1 MRFPQEDPA
10 NTPEM
15 KMSSLTRRMA
25 EFTLALRFEDIPS
38 AELKELKRFLLD
50 SVGCALAATTN
61 PDMAAM
67 FRFIRKQ
74 GGMQE
79 ATLIGSGEQTNAA
92 NAALLNSLLV
102 RALDYNDIFWEQDPS
117 HPSDIIFGAVSPAE
131 AMERDGREALVAMLI
146 AYELELR
153 WCLACF
159 PGVREVGWHHATL
172 TQFVSPFVAG
182 RIYGL
187 DANQLVAAAGISGS
201 SHFTL
206 GGVVAGHLT
215 NMKNTADPLA
225 TQAGVLAAQMA
236 AEGYGGPVEVIE
248 GKEGFQ
254 EVIHNVELRPEILLD
269 GLGERWRLL
278 ECGYKAFPTEALTHQ
293 PMSAVQMIMKNN
305 ALSAEDVAK
314 IHIQTTT
321 RGADILS
328 DPSKYNPQTKET
340 ADHSLPYCLAAVA
353 ADGGVYPSSFEQ
365 DKLFDPRIR
374 RLLKRIEVVANDEID
389 ALFPGVKRAIA
400 TITTEDGRE
409 FVETVDAAKGSP
421 ENPLSDDELIAK
433 FRANA
438 CAALDATAQDRVIEA
453 SFDFENCRDIG
464 QYMRLLRS
472 RQSA

>member
-1 MRFPQEDPA
+1 MP
-10 NTPEM
+10 
-15 KMSSLTRRMA
+15 SLTRQMA
-25 EFTLALRFEDIPS
+25 DFVLKLRYEDIPPP
-38 AELKELKRFLLD
+38 AIREAKRFLLD
-50 SVGCALAATTN
+50 SVGCALAAVEN

-67 FRFIRKQ
+67 YRFIGKL
-74 GGMQE
+74 GGTPE
-79 ATLIGSGEQTNAA
+79 ATLIGNGHRTNAP
-92 NAALLNSLLV
+92 NAALMNSLLV
-102 RALDYNDIFWEQDPS
+102 RALDYNDIYWEQDPS

-131 AMERDGREALVAMLI
+131 ALGRDGREALVAIVI
-146 AYELELR
+146 AYELEMR

-172 TQFVSPFVAG
+172 TQLVSPFVAG

-187 DANQLVAAAGISGS
+187 DQDQLVAAAGISGS
-201 SHFTL
+201 SHYTL

-225 TQAGVLAAQMA
+225 TQAGVLAAMMA
-236 AEGYGGPVEVIE
+236 REGYEGPVEVIE

-254 EVIHNVELRPEILLD
+254 QVIRNVDLKPEILLD
-269 GLGERWRLL
+269 GLGEKFLIT

-293 PMSAVQMIMKNN
+293 PMSAVQMAMKKNG
-305 ALSAEDVAK
+305 LVAEDLAS

-328 DPSKYNPQTKET
+328 DPSKYDPQTKET

-374 RLLKRIEVVANDEID
+374 ALLPRIKVVANAEID
-389 ALFPGVKRAIA
+389 AMFPGTKRAIA
-400 TITTEDGRE
+400 TLTTSDGRT
-409 FVETVDAAKGSP
+409 FTETVDHAKGSP
-421 ENPLSDDELIAK
+421 RNPLSDQELIAK

-438 CAALDATAQDRVIEA
+438 GGVLDPGRQDAVIEA
-453 SFDFENCRDIG
+453 TLGFEDCGDLNG
-464 QYMRLLRS
+464 YMGLLKLR
-472 RQSA
+472 